1 MFVYTKIAVPE
12 TRYDGDHFR
21 LTVTSRDFRQ
31 TGTVTNSIRNTR
43 NSDRMRKFSKTK
55 TYLRSTNKHP

>member
-21 LTVTSRDFRQ
+21 LTVTRRDFRQ
-31 TGTVTNSIRNTR
+31 TGTVTNSIRNTH
-43 NSDRMRKFSKTK
+43 NSRQNAEILKDKNLPAF
-55 TYLRSTNKHP
+55 N